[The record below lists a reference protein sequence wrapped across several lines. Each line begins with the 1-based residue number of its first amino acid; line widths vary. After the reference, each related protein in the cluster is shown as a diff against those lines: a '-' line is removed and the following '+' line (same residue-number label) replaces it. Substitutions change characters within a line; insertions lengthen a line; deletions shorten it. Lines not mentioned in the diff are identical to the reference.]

1 MNSTVSV
8 TRVAEDRWE
17 AAADDGTV
25 VGQGDVSRRPDGRL
39 FLSVDVWQDAAFD
52 RLAAAMLADLPEP
65 LHTLV
70 GDEDHDRRVGW
81 ERLGFTV
88 GRREWAYDLP
98 TDPRVTGL
106 GAAPLPAG
114 VTILPAGEADEGLLR
129 ALDRTIREEVGASAG
144 RYALPAELVAG
155 PPGDTVV
162 DPSKYAV
169 AVRDDAA
176 RSGDRRGDGDG
187 GDGGAYVGLVRVVRV
202 RRRARVGLIA
212 VRADERRRGIGRALL
227 AHALDTLSHDG
238 VGFAWAEADVSDVAA
253 TALLEGAGARRAGA
267 SLELVRP

>member
-1 MNSTVSV
+1 MSTVTV

-25 VGQGDVSRRPDGRL
+25 VGRGDVSRRPDGRL

-52 RLAAAMLADLPEP
+52 PLAAAMLAQLPTP

-70 GDEDHDRRVGW
+70 GDEDHDRRSGW

-106 GAAPLPAG
+106 GAAPLPSG
-114 VTILPAGEADEGLLR
+114 VTILPAGEADEGRLR
-129 ALDRTIREEVGASAG
+129 ALDRAIREEVGAAAG
-144 RYALPAELVAG
+144 WHTMPAELVSG

-169 AVRDDAA
+169 AVREGARSAGGHGADDA
-176 RSGDRRGDGDG
+176 
-187 GDGGAYVGLVRVVRV
+187 DGGAYVGLVRVVRV
-202 RRRARVGLIA
+202 RRRARVGLVA
-212 VRADERRRGIGRALL
+212 VRADERGRGIGRALL
-227 AHALDTLSHDG
+227 AHALDTLARDG
-238 VGFAWAEADVSDVAA
+238 VGLAWAEVDASNAA
-253 TALLEGAGARRAGA
+253 GTALVEAAGARRAGA

>member
-1 MNSTVSV
+1 MSTVTV
-8 TRVAEDRWE
+8 TRAAEDRWE

-25 VGQGDVSRRPDGRL
+25 VGRGDVSRRPDGRL

-52 RLAAAMLADLPEP
+52 RLAAAMLAELPAP

-70 GDEDHDRRVGW
+70 GDEDHDRRSSW

-88 GRREWAYDLP
+88 GRRERAYDLP

-106 GAAPLPAG
+106 GAVPLPAG
-114 VTILPAGEADEGLLR
+114 VAILPAGEADESRLR
-129 ALDRTIREEVGASAG
+129 ALDRAIREEVGATVG
-144 RYALPAELVAG
+144 WHTMPAELVPG

-169 AVRDDAA
+169 AVRGGTP
-176 RSGDRRGDGDG
+176 SGAGGDGGAAG

-212 VRADERRRGIGRALL
+212 VRADERRRGTGRALL
-227 AHALDTLSHDG
+227 AHALNTLARDG
-238 VGFAWAEADVSDVAA
+238 VSTAWAEVDASNTAA
-253 TALLEGAGARRAGA
+253 LSLVEGAGARRAGA
-267 SLELVRP
+267 CLELVRP